1 MLDDC
6 RSTLFAPCTITFNT
20 VAVTTSFKGL
30 PWFLISLVNQ
40 INEVIMGSPCYCMV
54 FRLLVQHWDPPLLI
68 IGFVKTFVVFN
79 CIEDFLFW
87 LSGLEYRMILISL
100 KSSIRDEYKEFEKL
114 IQEDL
119 QEVDD
124 RLEEEEVMINI
135 SFLLY
140 ILS

>member
-1 MLDDC
+1 M
-6 RSTLFAPCTITFNT
+6 
-20 VAVTTSFKGL
+20 
-30 PWFLISLVNQ
+30 
-40 INEVIMGSPCYCMV
+40 
-54 FRLLVQHWDPPLLI
+54 LI